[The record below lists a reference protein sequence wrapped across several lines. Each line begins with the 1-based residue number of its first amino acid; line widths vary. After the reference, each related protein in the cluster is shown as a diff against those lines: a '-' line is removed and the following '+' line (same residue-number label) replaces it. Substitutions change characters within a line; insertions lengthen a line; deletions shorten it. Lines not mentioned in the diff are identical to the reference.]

1 MGENLMLSSPIIM
14 TFVAVIQFSFGQ
26 TILLAGNEAI
36 AGTST
41 LVPIVLSINPPT
53 TILQSENVVTVS
65 VTGGGATRRS
75 LFVE

>member
-1 MGENLMLSSPIIM
+1 M
-14 TFVAVIQFSFGQ
+14 TFVAAIQFSFGQ

-41 LVPIVLSINPPT
+41 VVPIVLSINPPT

-65 VTGGGATRRS
+65 VTGGGATRTS
-75 LFVE
+75 MFVE